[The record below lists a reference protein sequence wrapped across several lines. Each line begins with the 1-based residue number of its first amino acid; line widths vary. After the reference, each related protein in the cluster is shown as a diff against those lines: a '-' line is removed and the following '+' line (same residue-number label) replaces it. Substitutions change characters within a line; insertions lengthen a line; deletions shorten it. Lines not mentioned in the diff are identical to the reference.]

1 VGWLYPVL
9 ALVALQR
16 LGELVYA
23 RRNERRLCAA
33 GAVEHGAR
41 HYPLFFLVHG
51 GWLVSMA
58 IWVPPQQPVVWGWLA
73 AFAMLQVARIWVV
86 ASLGRYWTTRILTL
100 PEAPLVRR
108 GPYRLLKHP
117 NYLIV
122 AGEIA
127 VLPLA
132 FSAYTIA
139 AVFSVANA
147 ALLWHRI
154 RVEEAALAPR
164 RQPAAPPAGAG

>member
-1 VGWLYPVL
+1 VSWLYPVL

-16 LGELVYA
+16 VGELVYA
-23 RRNERRLCAA
+23 RRNERALRAA

-41 HYPLFFLVHG
+41 HYPLFFVVHG
-51 GWLVSMA
+51 GWLLSLAVF
-58 IWVPPQQPVVWGWLA
+58 VPADQPVVWGWLIV
-73 AFAMLQVARIWVV
+73 FLLLQAGRIWVI
-86 ASLGRYWTTRILTL
+86 ASLGRFWTTRVLTL
-100 PEAPLVRR
+100 PDAPLVRR
-108 GPYRLLKHP
+108 GPYQYLRHP

-127 VLPLA
+127 ALPLA

-139 AVFSVANA
+139 IVFSIANA

-154 RVEEAALAPR
+154 RVEATALAPR
-164 RQPAAPPAGAG
+164 RRQPGGAA